1 MDRRTLA
8 WSMALLGL
16 FGLIVSLTVWHAWI
30 SPPHKLPRALMLLVT
45 VGPLFLPMRGLL
57 HGRPRTAAWSTFLA
71 LFYFIAGI
79 DHIAT
84 EGARAFGWLET
95 GLALC
100 LFLGSMFYARLE
112 GRRRR
117 RILEQAA
124 ADTSSDDNPSS

>member
-8 WSMALLGL
+8 WGLALFGL
-16 FGLIVSLTVWHAWI
+16 FGLMAALTLWHAWI
-30 SPPHKLPRALMLLVT
+30 APPRELPRALLLIVT

-57 HGRPRTAAWSTFLA
+57 HGRPRTAAWATFLA

-84 EGARAFGWLET
+84 PGARAFGWVET
-95 GLALC
+95 LLALC

-117 RILEQAA
+117 RIIEQARSNQ
-124 ADTSSDDNPSS
+124 ADD